1 MDSHASLRHSGH
13 DKTPVLFNGAAAGC
27 PPDIIVKIDGDADHL
42 STHPISTTTTT
53 TTTITNNNN
62 SSNKVWRE
70 ASYDF
75 WKDGA
80 GTNGGSCS
88 EFSFASQNQDK
99 ERHGVEV
106 GDDPPSTLLP
116 GGKRSN
122 LDAGFGANEPKKP
135 PFSNVD
141 SASRELRPSFQ
152 DRSSSASDEDG
163 RHGGAEV
170 LQCTS
175 NASFR
180 WRSSTL
186 LRAKTRSRLMDPTPP
201 PPPADDGEK
210 RDRPTNPS
218 EQLRSG
224 FVGRP
229 ADDDNEDPFFDED
242 APAGENFKRGRFQ
255 WRIILEWAS
264 LVLIVATLACS
275 LSVAVL
281 RRKGFWGL
289 RLWKWELLA
298 LVLISGRLVSGWVIR
313 VAVFF
318 LERSFLLR
326 KRVLYFVYGVR
337 KAVQNCLW
345 LGLVLL
351 AWRLLFDKEVERET
365 KTEALTVV
373 SKVLLCFL
381 VATLIW
387 LAKTVLVKALASSFH
402 VSTYF
407 ERIQENLFNQY
418 AIQIL
423 SGPPLIG
430 IQHAREEEDR
440 FFTEVTELQNAGAAV
455 PTELRAATMR
465 NGKSVKCSKTTSK
478 KEATGRKNEGIT
490 MDHLHKL
497 NQKNVSAWNMK
508 RLMKMVMHGRL
519 MLLHDEMP
527 NAGAEDESMT
537 EIQSEF
543 EAKAAAKKMFSNV
556 AKPGAQYIYLVDLM
570 RFMKEDEALKTM
582 NLIEGDQESDRL
594 SKKSLKNWV
603 IHAFRERRALSFTL
617 NDTKTAV
624 NKLHLMANI
633 VVIVIVG
640 CIWILILGFAPTHF
654 FVFISS
660 QLLLVTFVFG
670 NTLKTVFEAII
681 FLFVTHPFDV
691 GDRCEVEGVQM
702 VVEEMNIL
710 TTIFLRYD
718 NQKIIY
724 PNSVLATI
732 PIGNIYRSPDMGD
745 SIDFCIH
752 VATPVEKLAVMK
764 ERIKEFI
771 ERKKDHWYP
780 NPTVMLKDIDDM
792 NRLKLANDW
801 RSESKIIDSKENQI
815 QSRYF
820 AESRAICRFICDK
833 FPAQGNK
840 SSMGS
845 GLLGRALVDQWAGSA
860 LVFQLVFAPSRKLK
874 TDPAAISE
882 SETKLKKVLDVYDR
896 RLGECRFLAG
906 DEFSLADLSHLP
918 NAHYLVTATDRGHL
932 LTSRKNVGRWWEE
945 ISARPS
951 WKMRKAPPA

>member
-1 MDSHASLRHSGH
+1 MRSSPMDAHASLPHSGH
-13 DKTPVLFNGAAAGC
+13 DETPILLNGAAAGC
-27 PPDIIVKIDGDADHL
+27 RPDIIVKIDGDAGN
-42 STHPISTTTTT
+42 HPVSFSSSTTTI
-53 TTTITNNNN
+53 TTITNNNN
-62 SSNKVWRE
+62 SSSKVWRE

-75 WKDGA
+75 WEDGVL
-80 GTNGGSCS
+80 GTIGGSRS
-88 EFSFASQNQDK
+88 EFSFGSQNQDQ
-99 ERHGVEV
+99 ESHGVEIS
-106 GDDPPSTLLP
+106 DDPPSTLLP

-122 LDAGFGANEPKKP
+122 LDAGFGANGPRGP
-135 PFSNVD
+135 PFSNLD
-141 SASRELRPSFQ
+141 SASRELRLSVDDPSPTSDDG
-152 DRSSSASDEDG
+152 DRD
-163 RHGGAEV
+163 GGAEV
-170 LQCTS
+170 IRCTS

-180 WRSSTL
+180 RRSSTL
-186 LRAKTRSRLMDPTPP
+186 LRAKTRSRLLDPAPPP

-210 RDRPTNPS
+210 RDRSPNPS

-224 FVGRP
+224 LLGRP
-229 ADDDNEDPFFDED
+229 ADDDDEDPFFDED
-242 APAGENFKRGRFQ
+242 TPAEENFKRGRFQ
-255 WRIILEWAS
+255 RRTILEWAS
-264 LVLIVATLACS
+264 LVLILAALACS
-275 LSVAVL
+275 LSVAAF
-281 RRKGFWGL
+281 RRKAFWGL

-298 LVLISGRLVSGWVIR
+298 LVLVSGRLVSGWAIR

-337 KAVQNCLW
+337 KAVQNCIW

-351 AWRLLFDKEVERET
+351 AWSLLFDNKVERET
-365 KTEALTVV
+365 KSPALTIV
-373 SKVLLCFL
+373 SEILLCFL
-381 VATLIW
+381 VATLMW

-418 AIQIL
+418 VIQTL
-423 SGPPLIG
+423 SGPPQIE
-430 IQHAREEEDR
+430 IQHAREEEEDC
-440 FFTEVTELQNAGAAV
+440 FFTEVEKLQSAGAAV
-455 PTELRAATMR
+455 PTELRSATMR
-465 NGKSVKCSKTTSK
+465 SKSLQIGKNVGYSKTTSK
-478 KEATGRKNEGIT
+478 KEATGQKNEGIT
-490 MDHLHKL
+490 IDHLHKL

-508 RLMKMVMHGRL
+508 RLMKMVMYGRL
-519 MLLHDEMP
+519 MLLDEQMP
-527 NAGAEDESMT
+527 NAGAEDESTT

-543 EAKAAAKKMFSNV
+543 EAKAAAKKIFSNV

-570 RFMKEDEALKTM
+570 RFMKIDEALKTM
-582 NLIEGDQESDRL
+582 NLIESDQVSNRV

-633 VVIVIVG
+633 VVVVIVG
-640 CIWILILGFAPTHF
+640 CIWLLILGFAPTQF

-691 GDRCEVEGVQM
+691 GDRCEVEGLQM

-710 TTIFLRYD
+710 TTVFLRYD

-724 PNSVLATI
+724 PNSVLATV

-771 ERKKDHWYP
+771 ERKKDHWHP
-780 NPTVMLKDIDDM
+780 NPTVMLRDIDDM
-792 NRLKLANDW
+792 NRLKVSIWLQHRMNYQQMGERWKRRELVVQEMIRLLRELDIEYRMLPLDVNVRRMPNA
-801 RSESKIIDSKENQI
+801 
-815 QSRYF
+815 
-820 AESRAICRFICDK
+820 
-833 FPAQGNK
+833 
-840 SSMGS
+840 SSM
-845 GLLGRALVDQWAGSA
+845 
-860 LVFQLVFAPSRKLK
+860 QLPS
-874 TDPAAISE
+874 TWTTCS
-882 SETKLKKVLDVYDR
+882 
-896 RLGECRFLAG
+896 
-906 DEFSLADLSHLP
+906 
-918 NAHYLVTATDRGHL
+918 
-932 LTSRKNVGRWWEE
+932 
-945 ISARPS
+945 
-951 WKMRKAPPA
+951 